1 MPDATPQFDFQ
12 KCATP
17 WPVRLTDPSV
27 AVIGEVARVGSIVG
41 MVYSTVQG
49 QARVGN
55 LLLTSGYGQV
65 LSVTAASGDAI
76 TQGEK
81 LYRVDETA
89 DGEHDQVINNTEVAT
104 LFAGYALPKDVDA
117 AATDQLVAAGGTGEV
132 LVWFRPE

>member
-27 AVIGEVARVGSIVG
+27 AVIGEFARVGTIVG

-49 QARVGN
+49 QTRVGN
-55 LLLTSGYGQV
+55 LLLTCGYGQV
-65 LSVTAASGDAI
+65 LSVAAASGNAI

-81 LYRVDETA
+81 LYRVDETS
-89 DGEHDQVINNTEVAT
+89 DGEHDQVINNTVVADP
-104 LFAGYALPKDVDA
+104 LCRLRPSQGRGRSGYGP
-117 AATDQLVAAGGTGEV
+117 TCSRQRHRRGPGLVPA
-132 LVWFRPE
+132 